1 MKIKF
6 LIITIFTVSLL
17 SAQNTVL
24 DSLKNSNKD
33 LRVGLVLSGGGAKGL
48 AHIGVIKKLEEAG
61 VRIDEIGGTSMGA
74 IIGGLYATGYTTH
87 QLDSV
92 FRQMDF
98 KKLIQDDFPRE
109 SKTYF
114 EKKQSVRYAVR
125 LNFDNFKATIPS
137 GISKGQNIYSLLAQL
152 TAHIQNENFDE
163 LPIPFYC
170 VVTNV
175 ETGKA
180 EILTQ
185 GQIAESMAASGSIPT
200 LFQPVNIGDK
210 LYIDGGVL
218 NNYPVEEMEKR
229 GVDFIIGV
237 DVQDSLMT
245 RENLKSGLDIFTQV
259 NNFRTINAMKPKL
272 ELTDLYIKPN
282 ISDYTIM
289 SFDKGSEIIKRGEVS
304 GDSVMTELKKI
315 AVLQKPLKPKQG
327 LKIVDSLTINSIRI
341 KGDSDYPRSY
351 IVGKLN
357 VEQNKKIAY
366 QQLNNGLNNLASTDN
381 FNKIHYSL
389 DKDGQGY
396 ILNLENYENKVDTY
410 LRFGAHYDQLYKTS
424 ALVNFTR
431 KSLFF
436 KNDHTSIDF
445 IIGENIRY
453 DFSYFIDKG
462 RYWSIGLNSSYNR
475 FSDDVDFQ
483 FIVDN
488 TQIPS
493 ADINEVRLL
502 FKDFTNQF
510 FVETRLFDSMRFGL
524 GAEYKHLSAT
534 TNTIILD
541 QNENNQVTE
550 VDNSMLTSP
559 YGYFKFDSLDDEFF
573 PSKGFLFEGKMNIY
587 LPFFD
592 DYSEF
597 SILKGKVSKAFK
609 VFPKLNAFLS
619 SEVGFTIGNEDLASM
634 NFYLGGYGNQTI
646 NNFQHFLGYDF
657 FTISG
662 NSYIKGDIRL
672 DYNFMQ
678 SHHILAYANFA
689 NLDDDLFSDGEWF
702 TEPSFSG
709 YALGYGLETFLG
721 PIHLVGSYS
730 PEVKKAEW
738 YISIG
743 YWF

>member
-17 SAQNTVL
+17 SAQNIDL

-33 LRVGLVLSGGGAKGL
+33 IRVGLVLSGGGAKGL
-48 AHIGVIKKLEEAG
+48 AHIGVIKKIEEAG
-61 VRIDEIGGTSMGA
+61 IRIDEIGGTSMGA
-74 IIGGLYATGYTTH
+74 IIGGLYAAGYTTH

-92 FRQMDF
+92 FRQMNF

-114 EKKQSVRYAVR
+114 EKKQSVRYAIR
-125 LNFDNFKATIPS
+125 LNFEDFKPTIPS
-137 GISKGQNIYSLLAQL
+137 GISKGQNIYNLLAQL

-170 VVTNV
+170 IVTNV

-180 EILTQ
+180 EILTE
-185 GQIAESMAASGSIPT
+185 GRLAEAMAASGSIPT
-200 LFQPVNIGDK
+200 LFRPVNIEDK

-218 NNYPVEEMEKR
+218 NNYPVEEMKKR
-229 GVDFIIGV
+229 DVDFIIGV

-259 NNFRTINAMKPKL
+259 NNFRTINAMEPKL
-272 ELTDLYIKPN
+272 ALTDLYIKPN

-289 SFDKGSEIIKRGEVS
+289 SFDKGSEIIKQGEIS
-304 GDSVMTELKKI
+304 GDSAMLELNKI
-315 AVLQKPLKPKQG
+315 AALQKPQKTKDE
-327 LKIVDSLTINSIRI
+327 LKIVDSLVIKSVRI
-341 KGDSDYPRSY
+341 DGDSKYPRSY

-357 VEQNKKIAY
+357 VEQNIKIPY

-389 DKDGQGY
+389 DKDDDGY
-396 ILNLENYENKVDTY
+396 ILSLMDYENKVDTY

-431 KSLFF
+431 KSLFL

-445 IIGENIRY
+445 IIGENLRY

-462 RYWSIGLNSSYNR
+462 RYWSIGFNSKYNR

-488 TQIPS
+488 TQIPI
-493 ADINEVRLL
+493 ADVNEVRLL
-502 FKDFTNQF
+502 FKDFTNQL
-510 FVETRLFDSMRFGL
+510 FVETRLFSNMRFGM

-534 TNTIILD
+534 TNTIIID
-541 QNENNQVTE
+541 QNENNEVTE
-550 VDNSMLTSP
+550 VDNSILTSP
-559 YGYFKFDSLDDEFF
+559 YGYFKYDSLDDVYF

-597 SILKGKVSKAFK
+597 SILKGRVSKAFK
-609 VFPKLNAFLS
+609 ISQSLNAFLS